1 MLVLRSRSVNYMAG
15 GPVYPGPYEYYSH
28 KVLIGEPESCWEW
41 KGSCGSPGYGNW
53 CFSVN
58 GLPRRGSAHRR
69 AYILFNGDCEGKQVN
84 HSCGNR
90 KCCNPNHLYAGSQ
103 KENHVDTV
111 EHGRHS
117 PPPYKKGSDIG
128 TSKLTE
134 SNIREIKKLLK
145 EGKKGVYIARKFNVT
160 TACISAIKKGTNWKW
175 VE

>member
-1 MLVLRSRSVNYMAG
+1 
-15 GPVYPGPYEYYSH
+15 
-28 KVLIGEPESCWEW
+28 
-41 KGSCGSPGYGNW
+41 
-53 CFSVN
+53 
-58 GLPRRGSAHRR
+58 
-69 AYILFNGDCEGKQVN
+69 VN

-103 KENHVDTV
+103 KENHLDTV
-111 EHGRHS
+111 EHGRHN

-134 SNIREIKKLLK
+134 SNIREIKKLLE